1 VSDILSIAEAV
12 LKVSVIVFM
21 IGNLLAVGLETNLR
35 AALAPLRDLR
45 FVAMATLLDC
55 LFCPALAWL
64 LSWLLPVAPSYATGL
79 LLIGLTPAA
88 PFLPMMVRRAGGD
101 LAYTAAFMVIA
112 AIATVLLMPLAVPL
126 IVPGLVDP
134 WTVAKPLLM
143 LLFLPMAAGIAV
155 KTVAPLVA
163 VRLLQIVRPVGSAA
177 TVLLLVAIGV
187 RYFEGFVEAV
197 GSYAIAAQL
206 IYAVGLV
213 LGAYALSTGM
223 PAGQRSVLSLGACS
237 HNLGAALAPL
247 LVTQPDPRAMVM
259 VALAVP
265 ITLGVTYLAAGWLSN
280 RAKREYRL
288 CPSELTAQY
297 DR

>member
-1 VSDILSIAEAV
+1 MSDILSIAEAV

-163 VRLLQIVRPVGSAA
+163 VRLLKVVRPVGSAA

-213 LGAYALSTGM
+213 LGTYALSAGM
-223 PAGQRSVLSLGACS
+223 PASQRSVLSLGACS

-247 LVTQPDPRAMVM
+247 LVTPPDSRAMVM

-265 ITLGVTYLAAGWLSN
+265 ITLGVTYQAAGWLSN
-280 RAKREYRL
+280 RAKREYR
-288 CPSELTAQY
+288 
-297 DR
+297 

>member
-1 VSDILSIAEAV
+1 MSDILSIAEAV

-163 VRLLQIVRPVGSAA
+163 VRLLKVVRPVGSAA

-213 LGAYALSTGM
+213 LGTYALSAGM
-223 PAGQRSVLSLGACS
+223 PASQRSVLSLGACS

-247 LVTQPDPRAMVM
+247 LVTPPDSRAMVM

-265 ITLGVTYLAAGWLSN
+265 VTLGVTYLAAGWLSN
-280 RAKREYRL
+280 RAKREYR
-288 CPSELTAQY
+288 
-297 DR
+297 

>member
-1 VSDILSIAEAV
+1 MSDILSIAEAV

-21 IGNLLAVGLETNLR
+21 IGNLLAVGLETDLK

-45 FVAMATLLDC
+45 FVVTATLLDC
-55 LFCPALAWL
+55 LFCPAFAWL
-64 LSWLLPVAPSYATGL
+64 ISWLLPVAPSYATGL

-101 LAYTAAFMVIA
+101 LPYTAAFMVIA
-112 AIATVLLMPLAVPL
+112 AVATVLLMPLVVPL

-134 WTVAKPLLM
+134 WTVAKPLLV
-143 LLFLPMAAGIAV
+143 LLFLPMAVGIAV
-155 KTVAPLVA
+155 KTVAPFVA
-163 VRLLQIVRPVGSAA
+163 VRLLKIVRPVGSAA

-213 LGAYALSTGM
+213 LGAYALSAGM

-247 LVTQPDPRAMVM
+247 LVTPPDPRAMVM

-265 ITLGVTYLAAGWLSN
+265 VTLGVTYLAAGWLSN
-280 RAKREYRL
+280 RAKREYR
-288 CPSELTAQY
+288 
-297 DR
+297 

>member
-1 VSDILSIAEAV
+1 MSDILSIAEAV

-163 VRLLQIVRPVGSAA
+163 VRLLKVVRPVGSAA

-213 LGAYALSTGM
+213 LGTYALSAGM
-223 PAGQRSVLSLGACS
+223 PAS
-237 HNLGAALAPL
+237 
-247 LVTQPDPRAMVM
+247 
-259 VALAVP
+259 
-265 ITLGVTYLAAGWLSN
+265 
-280 RAKREYRL
+280 
-288 CPSELTAQY
+288 
-297 DR
+297 

>member
-1 VSDILSIAEAV
+1 MSNILPIAEAV
-12 LKVSVIVFM
+12 LKVSVIAFM
-21 IGNLLAVGLETNLR
+21 IGNLLAVGLETDLK

-45 FVAMATLLDC
+45 FVVTATLLDC
-55 LFCPALAWL
+55 LFCPAFAWL
-64 LSWLLPVAPSYATGL
+64 ISRLLPIAPSYATGL
-79 LLIGLTPAA
+79 LLIGLAPAA

-101 LAYTAAFMVIA
+101 LAYTAAFMLIA
-112 AIATVLLMPLAVPL
+112 AVGTVLLMPLAVPL

-134 WTVAKPLLM
+134 WTVAKPLLV

-155 KTVAPLVA
+155 KTVAPFVA
-163 VRLLQIVRPVGSAA
+163 VRLLKIVRPIASAA

-187 RYFEGFVEAV
+187 RYFEGFVGAV

-213 LGAYALSTGM
+213 LGAHALGAGM

-247 LVTQPDPRAMVM
+247 LVTPPDPLAMVM

-280 RAKREYRL
+280 RAKREYR
-288 CPSELTAQY
+288 
-297 DR
+297 